1 MVYSRWIWTDITQ
14 ETRQIDLEDG
24 CLFQKPCSTYIANCV
39 WTTYWTWVKIKHF
52 SLMGLNE
59 WYSGWYMICLKR
71 STGGAVWEEMS
82 YSLTFFFVSGTNRI
96 KSNSNQTFTDS
107 ELVSFSGFRLQ
118 WIDFF
123 LLNSS
128 CGWFETCY
136 LINTITGSLLVAFFI
151 YSSSLD
157 NAI

>member
-1 MVYSRWIWTDITQ
+1 MVYGRWIWTDITQ

-39 WTTYWTWVKIKHF
+39 WTTYWTWVCQNIFHWWVWTNGTRDDMLETF
-52 SLMGLNE
+52 HR
-59 WYSGWYMICLKR
+59 WRCLRR
-71 STGGAVWEEMS
+71 SELFTQD
-82 YSLTFFFVSGTNRI
+82 FFFVSGTNRI

-128 CGWFETCY
+128 RGWFETCY